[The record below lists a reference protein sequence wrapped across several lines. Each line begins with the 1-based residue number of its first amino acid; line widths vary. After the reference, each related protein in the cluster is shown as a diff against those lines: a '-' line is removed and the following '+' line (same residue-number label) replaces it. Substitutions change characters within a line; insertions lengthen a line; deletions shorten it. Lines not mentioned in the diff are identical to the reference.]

1 MEELFFY
8 QGDTTI
14 SEKKKKKKNP
24 NIKESL
30 NNNVHKTYLVVV
42 VFILY

>member
-14 SEKKKKKKNP
+14 SEKKKNP

>member
-14 SEKKKKKKNP
+14 SEKKKKKNP

>member
-14 SEKKKKKKNP
+14 SEKKKKNP